1 MKTAIGLLGM
11 AAALLALSACGGG
24 GSSSA
29 VGVPADFNSLNSAIS
44 SAVAQENS
52 DLQHENSEA
61 ANGPA
66 DSAGPCDNLQANV
79 DYDVKTNIGRDTQ
92 DVTYDVSNLQNA
104 ISTMQTDIANMHTDV
119 SAIANEG
126 TPIPA
131 DINAFV
137 SSANSQVL
145 QAIASANSQI
155 DQANSLTSNAYNTAN
170 ALATGS
176 CSGDG
181 PGSTPAPIGH
191 IT

>member
-1 MKTAIGLLGM
+1 MKPATGLLGFV
-11 AAALLALSACGGG
+11 ALLALTACGG
-24 GSSSA
+24 GSSSSA
-29 VGVPADFNSLNSAIS
+29 VAVPADYSSLVSAIS
-44 SAVAQENS
+44 SAVSQENS
-52 DLQHENSEA
+52 DLSHETSA
-61 ANGPA
+61 ASSGPA
-66 DSAGPCDNLQANV
+66 DSAGPCANLQDNV
-79 DYDVKTNIGRDTQ
+79 DYDVTTNIGRDTQ
-92 DVTYDVSNLQNA
+92 DVTYDVTNLQNA
-104 ISTMQTDIANMHTDV
+104 ISQMQTDIANMHTDV
-119 SAIANEG
+119 TAIANEG

-176 CSGDG
+176 CSGKG

>member
-1 MKTAIGLLGM
+1 MKAAIGLLGLV
-11 AAALLALSACGGG
+11 ALLALTACGG
-24 GSSSA
+24 GSSSSA
-29 VGVPADFNSLNSAIS
+29 VAVPADYSSLVSAIS
-44 SAVAQENS
+44 SAVSQENS
-52 DLQHENSEA
+52 DLAHETSA
-61 ANGPA
+61 ASSGPA
-66 DSAGPCDNLQANV
+66 DSAGPCANLKDNV
-79 DYDVKTNIGRDTQ
+79 DYDVTTNIGRDTQ
-92 DVTYDVSNLQNA
+92 DVTYDVTNLQNA
-104 ISTMQTDIANMHTDV
+104 ISQLQTDIANMHTDV
-119 SAIANEG
+119 TAIANEG

-170 ALATGS
+170 ALATGQ

>member
-1 MKTAIGLLGM
+1 MKPAIGLLGFV
-11 AAALLALSACGGG
+11 ALLALTACGGG
-24 GSSSA
+24 RSSSA
-29 VGVPADFNSLNSAIS
+29 VAVPADYSSLVSAIS
-44 SAVAQENS
+44 SAVSQENS
-52 DLQHENSEA
+52 DLSHETSA
-61 ANGPA
+61 ASSGPA
-66 DSAGPCDNLQANV
+66 DSAGPCANLQDNV
-79 DYDVKTNIGRDTQ
+79 DYDVTTNIARDTQ
-92 DVTYDVSNLQNA
+92 DVTYDVTNLQNA

-119 SAIANEG
+119 TAIANEG

-155 DQANSLTSNAYNTAN
+155 DQANNLTSNAYNTAN

>member
-1 MKTAIGLLGM
+1 MKPAIGPLGFV
-11 AAALLALSACGGG
+11 ALLALTACGGG
-24 GSSSA
+24 SSSSA
-29 VGVPADFNSLNSAIS
+29 VGVPASYSSLLSAIS
-44 SAVAQENS
+44 SAVSQENS
-52 DLQHENSEA
+52 DLSHETSDA
-61 ANGPA
+61 AAGPA
-66 DSAGPCDNLQANV
+66 DSAGPCANLQNNV

-92 DVTYDVSNLQNA
+92 NVTYDVSNLQNA
-104 ISTMQTDIANMHTDV
+104 ISTMQADIANMHTDV
-119 SAIANEG
+119 NAIANEG

-145 QAIASANSQI
+145 QAIASANSEI

-170 ALATGS
+170 SLATGQ
-176 CSGDG
+176 CSADG